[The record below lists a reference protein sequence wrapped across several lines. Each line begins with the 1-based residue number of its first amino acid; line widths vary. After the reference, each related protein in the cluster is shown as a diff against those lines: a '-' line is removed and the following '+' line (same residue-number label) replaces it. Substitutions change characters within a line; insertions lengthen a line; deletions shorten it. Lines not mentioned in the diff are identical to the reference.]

1 MATEVV
7 LPGEEPTAGHGP
19 SAVLAASEG
28 AVPRA
33 RWVEVAR
40 LYGALLLPLF
50 VLVVLGTAA
59 LNGAGLRHGSLLPK
73 VHLGGAL
80 PDVARV
86 SRDGYL
92 LTPWPSVLVALLVAI
107 PLAAF
112 LARTLD
118 HGHELRL
125 VSLAGQ
131 YELLS
136 LLAMVVLGP
145 VLFTVISALSPPF
158 LYVDRGSPLH
168 PVAVD
173 WKDRTWFT
181 GGPFSV
187 VIRTLTVLLLFTWIQ
202 RIASGESWRRW
213 RTSATPARL
222 GSIVGGTVAL
232 TLAIGPAFRS
242 LHDADGNSEWYVLGA
257 MALVAATQLPG
268 LWDRARRRPAIAVL
282 EAVCVGALVTGAM
295 VVFVGAEVWTQSW
308 GSADLGPAMQ
318 RSLVMAV
325 AITVLQ
331 VSTSVMAAYAFVF
344 LEFPFKRLL
353 FALFMG
359 TLLLPLEV
367 TLIGNVALIR
377 QLGWLNSYQALVLPF
392 AASALGTFLI
402 RQGFRG
408 IPPEIQDA
416 TRLDGYGHLSFLT
429 KFAVPLTRPVIASFT
444 VISALQAWNQY
455 LWPRAVIDND
465 SFNTLQVQ
473 LRTSVTQEVAQANIS
488 VAAALVAAFPV
499 LVLLIAF
506 QRQIIRGLTAGAV
519 K

>member
-1 MATEVV
+1 MATDVI
-7 LPGEEPTAGHGP
+7 LPGEEPVSGHGP
-19 SAVLAASEG
+19 TTAVATSEG

-33 RWVEVAR
+33 RWVELSR

-50 VLVVLGTAA
+50 VLVMVATAV
-59 LNGAGLRHGSLLPK
+59 LNGLGVRHGGLLPA
-73 VHLGGAL
+73 VRVGDFL

-86 SRDGYL
+86 SRDGSL
-92 LTPWPSVLVALLVAI
+92 LTPWPTVVIALLLAVPVAAI
-107 PLAAF
+107 
-112 LARTLD
+112 LARVLE

-136 LLAMVVLGP
+136 LLAVVVLGP

-181 GGPFSV
+181 GGPTSV
-187 VIRTLTVLLLFTWIQ
+187 VLRTLAVVALLTWIQ
-202 RIASGESWRRW
+202 RVASGESWRRW
-213 RTSATPARL
+213 RAIATPARI
-222 GSIVGGTVAL
+222 GSVLAGTVGIAVA
-232 TLAIGPAFRS
+232 TGPAFRS
-242 LHDADGNSEWYVLGA
+242 LHDADGNSEWWLLGA
-257 MALVAATQLPG
+257 MILLAATQLPG
-268 LWDRARRRPAIAVL
+268 LWDSERRHPGIALL
-282 EAVCVGALVTGAM
+282 EAVSAGVLVTGAL
-295 VVFVGAEVWTQSW
+295 VVFVGARVWTQSW

-318 RSLVMAV
+318 RSLVMAL
-325 AITVLQ
+325 AITILQ
-331 VSTSVMAAYAFVF
+331 VTTSVMAAYAFVF

-499 LVLLIAF
+499 LVVLIAF